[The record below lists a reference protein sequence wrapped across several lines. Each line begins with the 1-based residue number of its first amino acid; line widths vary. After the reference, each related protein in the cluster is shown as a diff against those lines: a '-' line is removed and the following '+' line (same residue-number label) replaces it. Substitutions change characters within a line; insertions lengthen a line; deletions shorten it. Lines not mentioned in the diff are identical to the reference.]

1 MGRDALFFAKAK
13 IMIKTVTT
21 HPGEIL
27 KDELEARDMSV
38 NRFALEIGVP
48 ATRIGAIVKSQ
59 RAVTTETALRLA
71 AYFGGSA
78 KVWLG
83 LQADYDLAK
92 TEKEKGREIKRT
104 VNVPAEQQPA

>member
-1 MGRDALFFAKAK
+1 MSKH
-13 IMIKTVTT
+13 IPT

-27 KDELEARDMSV
+27 KDEIEALGLSA

-48 ATRIGAIVKSQ
+48 PTRIGEILHLR
-59 RAVTTETALRLA
+59 RAVTPETALRLA

-83 LQADYDLAK
+83 LQADYDLARA
-92 TEKEKGREIKRT
+92 EKEHSREIKRT
-104 VNVPAEQQPA
+104 VSTPAKNVAA